1 MPQSR
6 AVQRKRSGLSI
17 DLSGLAG
24 SPEMAKANPQ
34 FLQDEESWRAS
45 TGDYKSKFDGSKPYK
60 SPGFFGR
67 LAKNPGDLKN
77 TEYMLDKEA
86 MLMEHGLKQDMEK
99 VKLANELV
107 RIGENTKAEQVIAE
121 VKDGLVRGQQQ
132 QQHGFKL
139 DQQAQD
145 NLQRIGQ
152 IELTGNQTRLS
163 DDNRSWNSKAEAS
176 QKAGFESNAAKTAQE
191 YAEKNLRLGDIY
203 AANADVRKHKG
214 ANNMIPTEDYPDD
227 YGNLLRRNATNSANQ
242 APAFLAAELEAK
254 RAAARLAWIRSNSPS
269 GDTDY
274 SLPGNPITQV
284 VPYRPPDGLGG
295 SETMPMVKV
304 TPTNVAPFVPPILDA
319 DAAAPGVTPGAGK
332 VKITAKPDDEYDTAI
347 KGVFNNTP
355 FSHSSYKGAT
365 RGEMMDMFNMAVGAD
380 NGIMPESIGDSVFYS
395 YPFGRLPID
404 EQQRLY
410 NNLNPRQKRQTS
422 LLLQNM
428 SQGK

>member
-1 MPQSR
+1 MPESR

-86 MLMEHGLKQDMEK
+86 MRMEQGFKQDMAK
-99 VKLANELV
+99 MDLANRLAERGYVAQAQKVQAEIDYNNDLTKMAV
-107 RIGENTKAEQVIAE
+107 GASNQQTTDALRAKSEKQNIKVSGKQTRESGQQSADLSLRNLKAEQLGQYNIANDRFPGQGATPDMIAITDE
-121 VKDGLVRGQQQ
+121 NFMEGKRLVPD
-132 QQHGFKL
+132 L
-139 DQQAQD
+139 
-145 NLQRIGQ
+145 
-152 IELTGNQTRLS
+152 
-163 DDNRSWNSKAEAS
+163 
-176 QKAGFESNAAKTAQE
+176 QKADLLGRQGEAVNKSYRNVGNAA
-191 YAEKNLRLGDIY
+191 
-203 AANADVRKHKG
+203 V
-214 ANNMIPTEDYPDD
+214 
-227 YGNLLRRNATNSANQ
+227 NLLDPGREAFVFNEGQRAIPGDGINAGVPAI
-242 APAFLAAELEAK
+242 APSLEQK
-254 RAAARLAWIRSNSPS
+254 HL
-269 GDTDY
+269 
-274 SLPGNPITQV
+274 
-284 VPYRPPDGLGG
+284 
-295 SETMPMVKV
+295 
-304 TPTNVAPFVPPILDA
+304 NVAPFVPPISDA

>member
-17 DLSGLAG
+17 DFSGLAG

-34 FLQDEESWRAS
+34 FNQDEESWRAS

-86 MLMEHGLKQDMEK
+86 MRMEQGFKQDMAKME
-99 VKLANELV
+99 LANRLAEL
-107 RIGENTKAEQVIAE
+107 GHKTDAEKMLEE
-121 VKDGLVRGQQQ
+121 VK
-132 QQHGFKL
+132 HKN
-139 DQQAQD
+139 AKKE
-145 NLQRIGQ
+145 IGKEGKVS
-152 IELTGNQTRLS
+152 IKV
-163 DDNRSWNSKAEAS
+163 DDNRSGNTQKENKQKFKQDKKLNKKRLLWEDENDARKADRDFKAKNNIIPSRPYVEGLGEQLDANAIHAATNANRFLDAKLA
-176 QKAGFESNAAKTAQE
+176 QEVGAGAKAGWLPVGNNAQVNVVGENRESLLYNPQTE
-191 YAEKNLRLGDIY
+191 EDRLRGIQARPAYLQQSHLNVSPFARGVLG
-203 AANADVRKHKG
+203 
-214 ANNMIPTEDYPDD
+214 EPD
-227 YGNLLRRNATNSANQ
+227 T
-242 APAFLAAELEAK
+242 
-254 RAAARLAWIRSNSPS
+254 
-269 GDTDY
+269 
-274 SLPGNPITQV
+274 
-284 VPYRPPDGLGG
+284 PD
-295 SETMPMVKV
+295 
-304 TPTNVAPFVPPILDA
+304 
-319 DAAAPGVTPGAGK
+319 TPGAGK

-410 NNLNPRQKRQTS
+410 NNLNPRQKRQTA

>member
-1 MPQSR
+1 MPESR

-77 TEYMLDKEA
+77 TEYMLGKEA
-86 MLMEHGLKQDMEK
+86 MSMEQGFKQDMAK
-99 VKLANELV
+99 MDLANRLAERGYVAQAQKGQAEIDYNNALTLKALDASNQQTTDKLNSD
-107 RIGENTKAEQVIAE
+107 NTKEETSLLGKVTQKTNKKRLRGEDKNDARKADRDFKAKNNIIPSRPYVEGLGEQ
-121 VKDGLVRGQQQ
+121 
-132 QQHGFKL
+132 L
-139 DQQAQD
+139 DA
-145 NLQRIGQ
+145 
-152 IELTGNQTRLS
+152 
-163 DDNRSWNSKAEAS
+163 
-176 QKAGFESNAAKTAQE
+176 NA
-191 YAEKNLRLGDIY
+191 IY
-203 AANADVRKHKG
+203 AANN
-214 ANNMIPTEDYPDD
+214 AN
-227 YGNLLRRNATNSANQ
+227 R
-242 APAFLAAELEAK
+242 F
-254 RAAARLAWIRSNSPS
+254 
-269 GDTDY
+269 
-274 SLPGNPITQV
+274 
-284 VPYRPPDGLGG
+284 
-295 SETMPMVKV
+295 
-304 TPTNVAPFVPPILDA
+304 LDA
-319 DAAAPGVTPGAGK
+319 KLAQEVGAGAQAGWLSVGNNARVNVVDENRESLLFNPQTEEDRLRGIQAKPAYLQQSHLNVSPFARRVLDEPDTPDTPGAGK

-410 NNLNPRQKRQTS
+410 NNLNPRQKRQTA